1 MPRRSEHSP
10 TSPNPRVSRLWEE
23 IRQKLAQR
31 RASQQPPL
39 KPEPLGQIRRRR
51 RVSQVEL
58 AARIGTS
65 QGDLSRLERRP
76 DLLVSTLA
84 RYLEALGGSLE
95 LWVRFPG
102 LLVRID
108 LPRQAPSA
116 RAVTAVATGEE
127 RSPET
132 FGLT

>member
-1 MPRRSEHSP
+1 MPQRPGHSS
-10 TSPNPRVSRLWEE
+10 TASSHPRVSRLWEE

-31 RASQQPPL
+31 RASQLPPG
-39 KPEPLGQIRRRR
+39 KPEPLRQIRRRR
-51 RVSQVEL
+51 RISQVEL
-58 AARIGTS
+58 AGRIGTT
-65 QGDLSRLERRP
+65 QGDLSRLERRS

-108 LPRQAPSA
+108 LPGRA
-116 RAVTAVATGEE
+116 RPDRRKA
-127 RSPET
+127 R
-132 FGLT
+132 